1 MTLFCSS
8 LNVVAGAVRIGQPWA
23 LVLAEA
29 GGTGAIA
36 SIGFFESEREVE
48 DVVRSVF
55 ADLSAGIEEAGGQ
68 VPEATDADGFYIE
81 EGLIDLSFA
90 AELVKACVFDLS
102 LGLSADEVLKETSET
117 WVGPKHRAA
126 PSSAGGAGAIAKGSP
141 KNTKV
146 ERIAEVAKHAPMI
159 RSSATVRGV
168 KSAFQ
173 YRSSAKVI
181 PPKNS
186 RMSAGFR
193 ADSARSR

>member
-1 MTLFCSS
+1 MALFCSS
-8 LNVVAGAVRIGQPWA
+8 LNVVAAAVRIGQPWA

-36 SIGFFESEREVE
+36 AIGFFESEREVE
-48 DVVRSVF
+48 DVVRAVF
-55 ADLSAGIEEAGGQ
+55 ADLSADIGEAGDQ
-68 VPEATDADGFYIE
+68 APDATDAEGYYIE
-81 EGLIDLSFA
+81 DGLIDLGFA

-102 LGLSADEVLKETSET
+102 LGLPAVDVLRETSET

-126 PSSAGGAGAIAKGSP
+126 PPPAGGAGAIAKGSP
-141 KNTKV
+141 KIAKV

-186 RMSAGFR
+186 RMSSGFR
-193 ADSARSR
+193 ADSARNR

>member
-8 LNVVAGAVRIGQPWA
+8 LNVVASAVQIGQPWA
-23 LVLAEA
+23 LVIAEVGDA
-29 GGTGAIA
+29 GAMTA
-36 SIGFFESEREVE
+36 IGFFESQREAEGVA
-48 DVVRSVF
+48 RSVF
-55 ADLSAGIEEAGGQ
+55 EDLSAEFEVGGRQ
-68 VPEATDADGFYIE
+68 APDPTQTEGFYIE

-90 AELVKACVFDLS
+90 AELIKACVFDLS
-102 LGLSADEVLKETSET
+102 LGLPADAVLMDTSMS

-126 PSSAGGAGAIAKGSP
+126 PAGSGGAGAIAKGSP
-141 KNTKV
+141 KMAKV

-181 PPKNS
+181 PPRNS

-193 ADSARSR
+193 ADSSRGR

>member
-8 LNVVAGAVRIGQPWA
+8 LNVVVAAGQIGEPWA

-29 GGTGAIA
+29 GGGAMTA
-36 SIGFFESEREVE
+36 IGFFESRREAEAVA
-48 DVVRSVF
+48 RSVF
-55 ADLSAGIEEAGGQ
+55 DDLSADIEEAGGP
-68 VPEATDADGFYIE
+68 VPDATLTEGFYVE
-81 EGLIDLSFA
+81 EGLIDLIFA
-90 AELVKACVFDLS
+90 AELIKACVFDLS
-102 LGLSADEVLKETSET
+102 LGLPADEVLRDTSEL

-126 PSSAGGAGAIAKGSP
+126 PAAGGGAGTIAKGSP
-141 KNTKV
+141 KIAKV

-181 PPKNS
+181 PPKGS

-193 ADSARSR
+193 ADSSRGR